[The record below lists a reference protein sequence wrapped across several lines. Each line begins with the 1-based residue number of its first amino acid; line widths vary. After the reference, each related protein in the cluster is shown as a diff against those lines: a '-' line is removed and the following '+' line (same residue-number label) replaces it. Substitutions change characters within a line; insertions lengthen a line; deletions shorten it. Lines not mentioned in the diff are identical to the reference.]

1 MRRHFPRPNWLRGT
15 MARMPTAF
23 RGRHMTI
30 SLFSLP
36 FVVWLLLI
44 ACDGRDDGVPG
55 VSPAPTTPAAA
66 TTSASGDVT
75 PTPPVTPAAIPAV
88 SLEQVAGGLSR
99 PTFVTH
105 AGDGSGRL
113 FVVEKQGRIRI
124 IDDGRVL
131 SEPFLDITNVVKSS
145 GNEQGLLGLAFHPDY
160 ERNGRFFVYYT
171 AQDNDNTVAEFRVSS
186 EANRADPRSGKELL
200 AVADKYSNHNGGMLA
215 FGPDGYLYI
224 AMGDGGSSGDPDDNG
239 QDLLAF
245 LGKILRIDVDTGD
258 PYGIPESNPF
268 IVRSS
273 ARGEIWAWG
282 LRNPWRFSFDRETGD
297 LWIAD
302 VGQNKYEEVNFQPA
316 ESKGGENYGWAVMEA
331 SHCFRP
337 AQGCDTTGM
346 TLPVFE
352 YSHDEGCSIT
362 GGYVYSGSE
371 FPALAGTYLF
381 TDYCTGNLWATRQV
395 GAGEFET
402 EQIGRL
408 AGSVSS
414 FGEDE
419 AGELY
424 AVRDSEGAVYRVVAR

>member
-1 MRRHFPRPNWLRGT
+1 MPLKRLHLLAALAIVAVAGVLAACSGANEGDATPAAVT
-15 MARMPTAF
+15 ATPTA
-23 RGRHMTI
+23 
-30 SLFSLP
+30 
-36 FVVWLLLI
+36 
-44 ACDGRDDGVPG
+44 PG
-55 VSPAPTTPAAA
+55 ETPASATSTPTSPAPADTPVPLNE
-66 TTSASGDVT
+66 VT
-75 PTPPVTPAAIPAV
+75 
-88 SLEQVAGGLSR
+88 LEKVADGFGR

-113 FVVEKQGRIRI
+113 FVLEKQGRIRV
-124 IDDGRVL
+124 IDAGGQVL
-131 SEPFLDITNVVKSS
+131 SQPFLDITSVVKSS

-186 EANRADPRSGKELL
+186 DPNRADAASGKELL
-200 AVADKYSNHNGGMLA
+200 AVADRFSNHNGGMLA
-215 FGPDGYLYI
+215 FGPDGYLYV

-239 QDLLAF
+239 QNLLAF
-245 LGKILRIDVDTGD
+245 LGKILRIDVDGGD

-273 ARGEIWAWG
+273 ARGEVWAWG

-316 ESKGGENYGWAVMEA
+316 ASEGGENYGWAVMEGT
-331 SHCFRP
+331 HCFRP
-337 AQGCDTTGM
+337 AQGCDTTGL
-346 TLPVFE
+346 TLPIFE
-352 YSHDEGCSIT
+352 YDHGQGCSIT
-362 GGYVYSGSE
+362 GGYVYRGE
-371 FPALAGTYLF
+371 QYPQLNGIYVF
-381 TDYCTGNLWATRQV
+381 TDYCTGNLWVTRQV
-395 GAGEFET
+395 SPGEFET
-402 EQIGRL
+402 ERLGRL
-408 AGSVSS
+408 PGSISS

>member
-1 MRRHFPRPNWLRGT
+1 MT
-15 MARMPTAF
+15 RMPIASRRPTV
-23 RGRHMTI
+23 I
-30 SLFSLP
+30 VSLFSLP
-36 FVVWLLLI
+36 FVAWLLLV
-44 ACDGRDDGVPG
+44 ACDEGDGAPG
-55 VSPAPTTPAAA
+55 PSPAATAPVAPTAPG
-66 TTSASGDVT
+66 SGVAT
-75 PTPPVTPAAIPAV
+75 PTPSGTPAQPPPVA
-88 SLEQVAGGLSR
+88 LEKVAGGLSR

-113 FVVEKQGRIRI
+113 FVLEKQGRIRI
-124 IDDGRVL
+124 IEGGKL
-131 SEPFLDITNVVKSS
+131 LPEPFLDITNVVKSS
-145 GNEQGLLGLAFHPDY
+145 GNEQGLLGLAFHPGY

-171 AQDNDNTVAEFRVSS
+171 AQDNDNTVAEFRVSA

-200 AVADKYSNHNGGMLA
+200 AVADKYPNHNGGMLA

-245 LGKILRIDVDTGD
+245 LGKILRIDVDSGD
-258 PYGIPESNPF
+258 PYGIPEANPF
-268 IVRSS
+268 IGRSS
-273 ARGEIWAWG
+273 ARGEIWSWG

-316 ESKGGENYGWAVMEA
+316 GSKGGENYGWAVMEA

-337 AQGCDTTGM
+337 AQGCDTSGL

-352 YSHDEGCSIT
+352 YDHGEGCSIT
-362 GGYVYSGSE
+362 GGYVYRGRD
-371 FPALAGTYLF
+371 FPALTGTYLF
-381 TDYCTGNLWATRQV
+381 TDYCSGNLWATRR
-395 GAGEFET
+395 AFGERFET

-408 AGSVSS
+408 PGSISS

>member
-1 MRRHFPRPNWLRGT
+1 MIAAL
-15 MARMPTAF
+15 
-23 RGRHMTI
+23 
-30 SLFSLP
+30 SSLP
-36 FVVWLLLI
+36 FIAWLLFV
-44 ACDGRDDGVPG
+44 ACDGSDATVPE
-55 VSPAPTTPAAA
+55 A
-66 TTSASGDVT
+66 T
-75 PTPPVTPAAIPAV
+75 PTPATATAPPGATGTPPPGTPAPIPAV
-88 SLEQVAGGLSR
+88 SLEKVADGFAR

-113 FVVEKQGRIRI
+113 FVAEKQGRIRVI
-124 IDDGRVL
+124 EDGRVL
-131 SEPFLDITNVVKSS
+131 PEPFLDITGVVKSS
-145 GNEQGLLGLAFHPDY
+145 GNEQGLLGLAFHPEY
-160 ERNGRFFVYYT
+160 ESNGRFFVYYT
-171 AQDNDNTVAEFRVSS
+171 AQDNDNTVAEY
-186 EANRADPRSGKELL
+186 RATAGADQADQRTGKELM

-245 LGKILRIDVDTGD
+245 LGKIHRIDVDGGD

-316 ESKGGENYGWAVMEA
+316 SSKGGENYGWAVMEA
-331 SHCFRP
+331 SQCFRP
-337 AQGCDTTGM
+337 ASGCDTTGL
-346 TLPVFE
+346 TLPIFE
-352 YSHDEGCSIT
+352 YSHGEGCSIT
-362 GGYVYSGSE
+362 GGYVYRGGE
-371 FPALAGTYLF
+371 FRALVGVYLF
-381 TDYCTGNLWATRQV
+381 TDYCSGNLWATRQV
-395 GAGEFET
+395 GGTFDT

-408 AGSVSS
+408 PGSISS

>member
-1 MRRHFPRPNWLRGT
+1 MLV
-15 MARMPTAF
+15 
-23 RGRHMTI
+23 
-30 SLFSLP
+30 SLLSLP
-36 FVVWLLLI
+36 FVVWLLLV
-44 ACDGRDDGVPG
+44 ACDDRDETPPAP
-55 VSPAPTTPAAA
+55 SPTATAPAPPTTPSTGEA
-66 TTSASGDVT
+66 T
-75 PTPPVTPAAIPAV
+75 PTPAGTPAPLPDAE
-88 SLEQVAGGLSR
+88 LEEVASGLAR

-113 FVVEKQGRIRI
+113 FVLEKQGRIRVI
-124 IDDGRVL
+124 EDGRVL
-131 SEPFLDITNVVKSS
+131 PEPFLDITGVVKSS

-171 AQDNDNTVAEFRVSS
+171 AQDNDNTVAEYRVAGD
-186 EANRADPRSGKELL
+186 ANRADLRSGKELL

-245 LGKILRIDVDTGD
+245 LGKILRIDVDSGD
-258 PYGIPESNPF
+258 PYAIPESNPF
-268 IVRSS
+268 IVRSN

-316 ESKGGENYGWAVMEA
+316 GSKGGENYGWAVMEGT
-331 SHCFRP
+331 HCFRP
-337 AQGCDTTGM
+337 SSGCDTTGM
-346 TLPVFE
+346 TTPIFE
-352 YSHDEGCSIT
+352 YDHGEGCSIT
-362 GGYVYSGSE
+362 GGYVYRGE
-371 FPALAGTYLF
+371 AHPALTGIYLF

-395 GAGEFET
+395 GGTFDT

-408 AGSVSS
+408 PGSISS

>member
-1 MRRHFPRPNWLRGT
+1 MIAT
-15 MARMPTAF
+15 
-23 RGRHMTI
+23 
-30 SLFSLP
+30 LFSLP
-36 FVVWLLLI
+36 FVVWLLLV
-44 ACDGRDDGVPG
+44 ACDERGDAPPG
-55 VSPAPTTPAAA
+55 ASQTPAA
-66 TTSASGDVT
+66 TSTSASPRDAT
-75 PTPPVTPAAIPAV
+75 ATPAPGPLLEV
-88 SLEQVAGGLSR
+88 SFEKVADGFAR

-113 FVVEKQGRIRI
+113 FVLEKAGRIRI
-124 IDDGRVL
+124 IEDGRARA
-131 SEPFLDITNVVKSS
+131 EPFLDITNVVKSS

-171 AQDNDNTVAEFRVSS
+171 AQDNDNTVAEYRVTSD
-186 EANRADPRSGKELL
+186 ANRADPRSGKEVL

-245 LGKILRIDVDTGD
+245 LGKILRIDVDGGD
-258 PYGIPESNPF
+258 PYSIPESNPF

-302 VGQNKYEEVNFQPA
+302 VGQNKYEEVNFQPVS
-316 ESKGGENYGWAVMEA
+316 SKGGENYGWAVMEGT
-331 SHCFRP
+331 HCFRP
-337 AQGCDTTGM
+337 ASGCDTTGM
-346 TLPVFE
+346 TRPIFE
-352 YSHDEGCSIT
+352 YDHGEGCSIT
-362 GGYVYSGSE
+362 GGYVYRGSE
-371 FPALAGTYLF
+371 FPALRGTYLF
-381 TDYCTGNLWATRQV
+381 TDYCSGNLWATRQV
-395 GAGEFET
+395 AAGKFET
-402 EQIGRL
+402 ERIGRVP
-408 AGSVSS
+408 GGISS

>member
-1 MRRHFPRPNWLRGT
+1 M
-15 MARMPTAF
+15 
-23 RGRHMTI
+23 I
-30 SLFSLP
+30 VSLFSLP
-36 FVVWLLLI
+36 FVAWLLFV
-44 ACDGRDDGVPG
+44 ACDGSDPKGPAATPTPAGATATATPDATATPAGGTPAPIPG
-55 VSPAPTTPAAA
+55 VS
-66 TTSASGDVT
+66 
-75 PTPPVTPAAIPAV
+75 
-88 SLEQVAGGLSR
+88 LEKVVGGLSR

-113 FVVEKQGRIRI
+113 FVLEKQGRIRI
-124 IDDGRVL
+124 IEDGRVL
-131 SEPFLDITNVVKSS
+131 PDPFLDITNVVKSS
-145 GNEQGLLGLAFHPDY
+145 GNEQGLLGLAFHPEY
-160 ERNGRFFVYYT
+160 EHTGRFFVYYT
-171 AQDNDNTVAEFRVSS
+171 AQDNDNTVAEYAVTSDAS
-186 EANRADPRSGKELL
+186 RADLRSGKELL

-245 LGKILRIDVDTGD
+245 LGKIHRLDVDAGD

-316 ESKGGENYGWAVMEA
+316 GSKGGENYGWAVMEA

-337 AQGCDTTGM
+337 ASGCDTTGM
-346 TLPVFE
+346 TPPIFE
-352 YSHDEGCSIT
+352 YSHGEGCSIT
-362 GGYVYSGSE
+362 GGYVYRGGE
-371 FPALAGTYLF
+371 FPALDGVYLF
-381 TDYCTGNLWATRQV
+381 TDYCSGNLWATRQV
-395 GAGEFET
+395 GAGAFET
-402 EQIGRL
+402 ERIGTL
-408 AGSVSS
+408 PGSISS

-419 AGELY
+419 DGELY
-424 AVRDSEGAVYRVVAR
+424 AVQDDEGAVYRVVAR